1 MIASETPAGAAE
13 PLVLSPVV
21 AGAWRMADWEFDAG
35 RRLRWIEAALDLG
48 IDSFDHADIYG
59 DYTVE
64 ALFGEALALRP
75 ELRQRMRI
83 VTKCGIRLNE
93 RGLQTHYD
101 LSRDAILERVDGS
114 LGRLRTDYVDI
125 LLLHRPDPLLDPAE
139 VADAYGELRAAG
151 KVGALGVSNM
161 SAAQMSLLQR
171 HLDEPLVANQLEMS
185 LHRRDWVESAVLVN
199 HPEGSGLSFP
209 EGTIEYCRANN
220 VRIQAWGSLA
230 KGIYSGAPR
239 AATDEAAYELVNAMA
254 AEKGTTAEAI
264 VLAWL
269 MRHPAGIEPV
279 LGTSNPDRIR
289 ACADAEAQAAA
300 MTTVEWYRLWTA
312 ARGHAVP

>member
-1 MIASETPAGAAE
+1 MIYGCMGLGGAWDDTPFTGADVDAAE
-13 PLVLSPVV
+13 QAVH
-21 AGAWRMADWEFDAG
+21 
-35 RRLRWIEAALDLG
+35 AALEIG
-48 IDSFDHADIYG
+48 IEWFDHADIYRVG
-59 DYTVE
+59 KAEQV
-64 ALFGEALALRP
+64 FGEVLRRDPALADRVKI
-75 ELRQRMRI
+75 Q
-83 VTKCGIRLNE
+83 TKCGIRLGE
-93 RGLQTHYD
+93 SGLQTYYD
-101 LSRDAILERVDGS
+101 LSKPAILERVDGS
-114 LGRLRTDYVDI
+114 LRRLGVERVDV

-171 HLDEPLVANQLEMS
+171 HLDEPLVANQLEMG

-254 AEKGTTAEAI
+254 AAKGSTAEAI

-312 ARGHAVP
+312 ARGHPLP